1 MDAHI
6 QSANPFRDGLNYRVC
21 PYLIEIIEIFEIF
34 MSTKPILSLRCNTVM
49 IPLRIR
55 SLQWEENG
63 ICIGFGRDLLRT

>member
-21 PYLIEIIEIFEIF
+21 PYFIEIIEIIEIF

-49 IPLRIR
+49 IPL
-55 SLQWEENG
+55 
-63 ICIGFGRDLLRT
+63 